1 MYRLIIASRLSSGFN
16 TRSTLSGQL
25 PLFRM
30 DNGVREASTT
40 ISTQHVHQA
49 SENRTH
55 KSKASITDEN
65 SLTADPSSWHGSSL
79 LSVNQIAPSGLSLLF
94 DTTRSMR
101 AVVHKFG
108 GDNLLQHKLL
118 AAVFYGKSRLYLD
131 PLFR

>member
-1 MYRLIIASRLSSGFN
+1 
-16 TRSTLSGQL
+16 L

-30 DNGVREASTT
+30 DKVRKASTT
-40 ISTQHVHQA
+40 TSTQHVHQA
-49 SENRTH
+49 SENLTH

-65 SLTADPSSWHGSSL
+65 CLTADPSSWHGSSL

-118 AAVFYGKSRLYLD
+118 AAVFYGKSRFCLD
-131 PLFR
+131 PRFPLFR